1 MEFLVA
7 KKIVLFFVILML
19 CSNWAWSLEI
29 YRKDDISL
37 SAGWWGQVWYQHVSD
52 MDTDNDGQYDDKLND
67 FSVRRSYF
75 YLKGTITPELS
86 FFLHY
91 AGDKLGM
98 DEMKNDSGKGLGSGL
113 ALRDGWINYKLLGDD
128 LMVQVGRMYIPFTR
142 NYGTTSTKS
151 LLTADLDW
159 GQGGLRSSIFYP
171 SNIGRDDAVTLW
183 GNVLDD
189 KLQYRFMIGDGE
201 EDDAKN
207 PDDSM
212 RYAGRLSYNFFD
224 AETKWFNAGTY
235 LGKKQILALGV
246 GADFQEDLVLNVQE
260 DDYSAITID
269 LHYDQPLSN
278 GDNLTIAAS
287 YIDISNTVNNI
298 TFTQLASGDDGSLV
312 SLKAGYYFGEKF
324 GIGNLQPFAHY
335 QLISVDESGKED
347 TDIYG
352 VGANYYIKGAA
363 NKLTLEATFVDQDE
377 EISGTN
383 VQNETIITFQV
394 AAGF

>member
-1 MEFLVA
+1 M
-7 KKIVLFFVILML
+7 
-19 CSNWAWSLEI
+19 
-29 YRKDDISL
+29 
-37 SAGWWGQVWYQHVSD
+37 
-52 MDTDNDGQYDDKLND
+52 
-67 FSVRRSYF
+67 
-75 YLKGTITPELS
+75 TPELS
-86 FFLHY
+86 FFLHF

-151 LLTADLDW
+151 LLTTDLDW

-183 GNVLDD
+183 GNVLGD
-189 KLQYRFMIGDGE
+189 KLQYRFMVGDGE
-201 EDDAKN
+201 ETDAKN

-224 AETKWFNAGTY
+224 SETKWFNAGTY

-246 GADFQEDLVLNVQE
+246 GADFQKDLMLNSVE
-260 DDYSAITID
+260 KLNRVEKDYSAWTID
-269 LHYDQPLSN
+269 CHYDQPLAN
-278 GDNLTIAAS
+278 GDNLTFAAS
-287 YIDISNTVNNI
+287 YIDISNTANKI
-298 TFTQLASGDDGSLV
+298 TFTRLASGDDGSLTSV
-312 SLKAGYYFGEKF
+312 KAGYYFGKKL

-335 QLISVDESGKED
+335 QIISVDESGKED

-352 VGANYYIKGAA
+352 IGANYYIKGAA
-363 NKLTLEATFVDQDE
+363 NKLSLEATFVDQDE
-377 EISGTN
+377 EIAATD
-383 VQNETIITFQV
+383 VQDETIITFQV
-394 AAGF
+394 SAGF